1 MPMTPDA
8 KAALKATIQALRAR
22 LLTDLASATE
32 ATYRLSVRT
41 RDAGLGEAATA
52 KRRRL
57 ETLLDEQVRAQSG
70 PASTRRSRK
79 DFLAVA
85 EKQAAYTLLNR
96 LIILRL
102 MEAAPPGGQ
111 PIRRPAVA
119 TGGWASR
126 GYADFRELA
135 PALVRN
141 DDSEGYAFLLQ
152 LVFEDLTLDLPGLFG
167 PAGIADLIPIPAA
180 TLRHA
185 VEELDSAELASCW
198 TDDMTLGW
206 VYQYW
211 NDPERE
217 ALDQKLNQGG
227 KIEPHEIASKTQ
239 LFTERYMVD
248 WLLQNSLGPMW
259 LAMCRKHGWTA
270 EAESDGTLARL
281 EERRIDWRGK
291 RDRGE
296 VSLTDLM
303 PLHTDSEH
311 RWAYYLPQ
319 PIPDDAVKHAPDT
332 LRDIKVID
340 PAVGSGHFLVVLLD
354 LLFALYKEEAR
365 HRGVAAESDWSDKA
379 IVERILSHN
388 LHGIDLDPRA
398 IQIAAAALWLK
409 AQYLA
414 PGARPAHLNLVAS
427 NLQLA
432 SLPDDDPATKQL
444 LKEIKRETG
453 MPPELTLKIV
463 EALRGADH
471 LGSLLRI
478 DRTVD
483 EALAQYEKQM
493 LSRFE
498 ERQQELFERAKKPTQ
513 AQMDFDAIEVRRS
526 LLESLETFLTR
537 HTRADDL
544 GLRLK
549 GEQLAAGVRF
559 MRIVREG
566 AYDLVVANP
575 PYQGTAKLSRANE
588 IAALYPSARAD
599 LYAAFVIRGLELT
612 RLLGVS
618 AMLTL
623 RNWMFLQQYDAL
635 RHTLLSEAD
644 LRALG
649 DFEVGAFEEITGHV
663 VSVSAAVF
671 RRALPAARPGV
682 ALQAWA
688 DEEDGA
694 TNRTAMK
701 RASALCHQHVFDLD
715 VMRLTRIPG
724 RPITYWWPDS
734 IVNLFDLGL
743 PNVSVAF
750 RVRQGLAT
758 GNDTRFL
765 RRPWEVRLSDV
776 STQRVP
782 VATLPF
788 AAITPTVWA
797 PYIKGAA
804 GKRWWEPLDFII
816 KWASR
821 GLEKKVYFEFFGS
834 KGGNGVPSEHD
845 YFCGGVVFSTIGSVF
860 SGRFHRFA
868 SIFGSTGCTVL
879 GDGLANACA
888 LFNSSSA
895 QQILEGFNPT
905 VHFTNYDV
913 ERLPVSTI
921 LHASDVV
928 LRLER
933 AFESNERAREVSV
946 EFHKP
951 AASPWPAAEK
961 WAQIAVDSPAGA
973 RFPEYVENLVP
984 EPATDHLSF
993 ATGVALG
1000 RFCPN
1005 GEGVLDPETADL
1017 DHALPNGILF
1027 LDRSLDADDLRDSLG
1042 HPAAK
1047 CISEAWSNHEAGIE
1061 RPGTIR
1067 GVRDWLALRFFRDV
1081 HLGMYESRPIHW
1093 PLSSER
1099 RTFVAW
1105 VNIHRFNA
1113 QTLRHLLADHLY
1125 PTLTRLEGELADVG
1139 AARGGGDRRAARA
1152 AEDRFAD
1159 LRKHIDEL
1167 KDFIAK
1173 VEQCADKGP
1182 PPTEAGIPARE
1193 QDAVYDPD
1201 LDDGV
1206 MINSA
1211 ALWPLLHPQWS
1222 TPAANCPK
1230 RWWKYL
1236 ATARG
1241 RQDFDWSHLAM
1252 RYWPTRVD
1260 EKCKADPSLA
1270 VAHGCFWRYHPAR
1283 AWAWELRLQSEIGP
1297 QFRIEEK
1304 PYTPGG
1310 RDVGDSGDGPHRDAW
1325 IRDHAEEALEAIESE
1340 ATRRMGRGAGRTIV
1354 ESMTILESS
1363 LWQRFS
1369 KAIWDL
1375 EIRLSQRQGAEF
1387 RLLSP
1392 DEPASRKAYEESD
1405 PAAAKDRARMM
1416 SSLEPVVEMFAD
1428 DDEQAEDDVDEG
1440 GDELDEVA
1448 AGAEDD
1454 E

>member
-8 KAALKATIQALRAR
+8 KAALKATIQALRTR
-22 LLTDLASATE
+22 LLADLASANE
-32 ATYRLSVRT
+32 STYRLSVRT
-41 RDAGLGEAATA
+41 RDAGLSEAATA

-57 ETLLDEQVRAQSG
+57 ETLLEEQVRAQSG
-70 PASTRRSRK
+70 PASSHRTRK

-102 MEAAPPGGQ
+102 TEAAPAGGQ
-111 PIRRPAVA
+111 PIRRPAVV

-141 DDSEGYAFLLQ
+141 DESEGYAFLLQ
-152 LVFEDLTLDLPGLFG
+152 LVFEDLALDLPGLFG
-167 PAGIADLIPIPAA
+167 PAGLADLIPIPAA

-185 VEELDSAELASCW
+185 VEALDSSELASCW

-217 ALDQKLNQGG
+217 ALDRKLNQGG

-259 LAMCRKHGWTA
+259 LAMCKKHGWTA
-270 EAESDGTLARL
+270 EADSDGTLARL

-319 PIPDDAVKHAPDT
+319 PIPEDAVENAPDT

-354 LLFALYKEEAR
+354 LLFALYREEAR
-365 HRGVAAESDWSDKA
+365 HRGLEADTAWADRA
-379 IVERILSHN
+379 IVERILAHN

-409 AQYLA
+409 AQHLA
-414 PGARPAHLNLVAS
+414 SGARPAQLNLVAS

-432 SLPDDDPATKQL
+432 SLPDDDPAIKQL

-463 EALRGADH
+463 DALRGADH

-483 EALAQYEKQM
+483 EALAQHEKQM
-493 LSRFE
+493 LARFE
-498 ERQQELFERAKKPTQ
+498 ERQQELFERAKKPEQ
-513 AQMDFDAIEVRRS
+513 AKIDFDAMEVRRS

-559 MRIVREG
+559 MRMLRDG
-566 AYDLVVANP
+566 HYDLVVANP
-575 PYQGTAKLSRANE
+575 PYQAS
-588 IAALYPSARAD
+588 AALQTNTYITNHYADAKAD
-599 LYAAFVIRGLELT
+599 LYAAFISRGL
-612 RLLGVS
+612 LLATARGYS
-618 AMLTL
+618 GMLTM
-623 RNWMFLQQYDAL
+623 RNWLFIKQYVHL
-635 RHTLLSEAD
+635 RERVLACND
-644 LRALG
+644 LRAVG
-649 DFEVGAFEEITGHV
+649 DFETGAFEEISGVV
-663 VSVSAAVF
+663 VSVCVSII
-671 RRALPAARPGV
+671 RNCSPSDTLSV
-682 ALQAWA
+682 AQRLTQAT
-688 DEEDGA
+688 EQGSL
-694 TNRTAMK
+694 NRTSKK
-701 RASALCHQHVFDLD
+701 RAAALCHAGIVHFDPKSFSQ
-715 VMRLTRIPG
+715 IPG
-724 RPITYWWPDS
+724 SPLLYWWPD
-734 IVNLFDLGL
+734 DLLGFFVSSKPISQLCPVKVGL
-743 PNVSVAF
+743 QTSDNI
-750 RVRQGLAT
+750 
-758 GNDTRFL
+758 RFL
-765 RRPWEVRLSDV
+765 RFPWEISFARILISRHVSPHSDND
-776 STQRVP
+776 QKDWVP
-782 VATLPF
+782 L
-788 AAITPTVWA
+788 
-797 PYIKGAA
+797 IKGAA
-804 GKRWWEPLDFII
+804 GQCWFEALNFIVHWRN
-816 KWASR
+816 K
-821 GLEKKVYFEFFGS
+821 GLEIQLFPSSYFRNPDFYFREGIAFTTMGSEFS
-834 KGGNGVPSEHD
+834 A
-845 YFCGGVVFSTIGSVF
+845 
-860 SGRFHRFA
+860 RAHRFV
-868 SIFGSTGCTVL
+868 SIFGDKGRSLFPTNVAGVL
-879 GDGLANACA
+879 AGLNASVSRRIIED
-888 LFNSSSA
+888 L
-895 QQILEGFNPT
+895 NPT
-905 VHFTNYDV
+905 QDFNVSDV
-913 ERLPVSTI
+913 ERLPVIEVPAAQAVYQT
-921 LHASDVV
+921 LDEAYTAH
-928 LRLER
+928 
-933 AFESNERAREVSV
+933 ESHREPSV
-946 EFHKP
+946 EYVRP
-951 AASPWPAAEK
+951 GGSPWHGAQA
-961 WAQIAVDSPAGA
+961 WAQLAVDCGINESPPVYAVQVTA
-973 RFPEYVENLVP
+973 
-984 EPATDHLSF
+984 EPPADHISY
-993 ATGVALG
+993 AVGQALG
-1000 RFCPN
+1000 RFGKG
-1005 GEGVLDPETADL
+1005 GEGILDPETADL
-1017 DHALPNGILF
+1017 SDALPNGILF

-1042 HPAAK
+1042 HPAAE
-1047 CISEAWSNHEAGIE
+1047 CISAAWSSHEAGIE

-1067 GVRDWLALRFFRDV
+1067 GVRDWLGLRFFRDV

-1105 VNIHRFNA
+1105 VNIHRFTS
-1113 QTLRHLLADHLY
+1113 QTLRHVLADHLY
-1125 PTLTRLEGELADVG
+1125 PTLTRLEGEAADVG
-1139 AARGGGDRRAARA
+1139 AARGGGGDRRAARA

-1159 LRKHIDEL
+1159 LRKHLDEL
-1167 KDFIAK
+1167 KVFIAK

-1182 PPTEAGIPARE
+1182 PPTEAACPARE
-1193 QDAVYDPD
+1193 QDAIYDPD

-1211 ALWPLLHPQWS
+1211 ALWPLLQPQWS

-1241 RQDFDWSHLAM
+1241 LQDFDWSHLAM

-1260 EKCKADPSLA
+1260 EKCQADPSLA

-1283 AWAWELRLQSEIGP
+1283 TWAWELRLQSEIGP
-1297 QFRIEEK
+1297 HFRIEEK

-1310 RDVGDSGDGPHRDAW
+1310 RDVGDSGDGPHRDAR
-1325 IRDHAEEALEAIESE
+1325 IRDHTEEALEAIEAE

-1354 ESMTILESS
+1354 ESMTTLESS
-1363 LWQRFS
+1363 LWQRFPR
-1369 KAIWDL
+1369 AIWDL

-1387 RLLSP
+1387 RLSSP
-1392 DEPASRKAYEESD
+1392 DEPASRKAYEESN
-1405 PAAAKDRARMM
+1405 PAAAKDRAWIM
-1416 SSLEPVVEMFAD
+1416 SSLKPVVDMFAD
-1428 DDEQAEDDVDEG
+1428 DDEDTVDGLNEDS
-1440 GDELDEVA
+1440 DELDEA
-1448 AGAEDD
+1448 AAAAEGD

>member
-22 LLTDLASATE
+22 LLADLAASTE

-70 PASTRRSRK
+70 PASSHRTRK
-79 DFLAVA
+79 DFLAAA

-102 MEAAPPGGQ
+102 TEAAPPGGQ
-111 PIRRPAVA
+111 PIRRPAVL

-141 DDSEGYAFLLQ
+141 DESEGYAFLLR
-152 LVFEDLTLDLPGLFG
+152 LVFEDLALDLPGLFG
-167 PAGIADLIPIPAA
+167 PVGIADLIPIPAA

-185 VEELDSAELASCW
+185 VEELDTPELASCW

-217 ALDQKLNQGG
+217 ALDRKLNQGG

-259 LAMCRKHGWTA
+259 LAICKKHGWTA

-296 VSLTDLM
+296 VSLIDLM

-319 PIPDDAVKHAPDT
+319 PIPEDAVEHAPDT

-365 HRGVAAESDWSDKA
+365 HRGLEADAPWSDKS
-379 IVERILSHN
+379 IVERILAHN

-409 AQYLA
+409 AQHLA
-414 PGARPAHLNLVAS
+414 PGARPASLNLVAS

-432 SLPDDDPATKQL
+432 SLPDDDPAIKQL
-444 LKEIKRETG
+444 LKEIKLETG

-483 EALAQYEKQM
+483 EALAQHEKQM
-493 LSRFE
+493 LARFE
-498 ERQQELFERAKKPTQ
+498 ERQQELFERVKKPEQ
-513 AQMDFDAIEVRRS
+513 AKIDFDAMEVRRS

-559 MRIVREG
+559 MRMVREG
-566 AYDLVVANP
+566 AYDIVIGNP
-575 PYQGTAKLSRANE
+575 PYQGTSKMADAQYVE
-588 IAALYPSARAD
+588 EQYPLGKPD
-599 LYAAFVIRGLELT
+599 LYAAFLLRGVELV
-612 RLLGVS
+612 RDHGLS
-618 AMLTL
+618 AMLTM
-623 RNWMFLQQYDAL
+623 RKWMFTDQFSGL
-635 RHTLLSEAD
+635 RSHLLSNH
-644 LRALG
+644 ALVALHDVSSG
-649 DFEVGAFEEITGHV
+649 GFEEIQGEV
-663 VSVSAAVF
+663 VSVASAVLKRGQSSDTCCAVVLKSF
-671 RRALPAARPGV
+671 DDRSSP
-682 ALQAWA
+682 Q
-688 DEEDGA
+688 
-694 TNRTAMK
+694 TAEAHRK
-701 RASALCHQHVFDLD
+701 RARTLCQADVFCFDPHSLHS
-715 VMRLTRIPG
+715 IPDW
-724 RPITYWWPDS
+724 PMAYWLSRRMVKRFEDYPLLRTCFPPK
-734 IVNLFDLGL
+734 VGL
-743 PNVSVAF
+743 QTGDNV
-750 RVRQGLAT
+750 RY
-758 GNDTRFL
+758 L
-765 RRPWEVRLSDV
+765 RMPWEVNRSSIRQSVQDE
-776 STQRVP
+776 SRGW
-782 VATLPF
+782 
-788 AAITPTVWA
+788 AALV
-797 PYIKGAA
+797 KGANGMA
-804 GKRWWEPLDFII
+804 WMEPLRSLIH
-816 KWASR
+816 WRRR
-821 GLEKKVYFEFFGS
+821 GLEVYLNPGAVIRNPDVY
-834 KGGNGVPSEHD
+834 GTLGVS
-845 YFCGGVVFSTIGSVF
+845 YTTIGSDFSARAHRYPSVLMDMGSAVF
-860 SGRFHRFA
+860 PSKQEQ
-868 SIFGSTGCTVL
+868 
-879 GDGLANACA
+879 A
-888 LFNSSSA
+888 LILLNSSVA
-895 QQILEGFNPT
+895 KEILRSLNPT
-905 VHFTNYDV
+905 VHFTSGDV
-913 ERLPVSTI
+913 ARLPVTQDPVAPLI
-921 LHASDVV
+921 FENVQTTFLLH
-928 LRLER
+928 
-933 AFESNERAREVSV
+933 ESHREPSV
-946 EFHKP
+946 EFRQP
-951 AASPWPAAEK
+951 GPSPWRHAQE
-961 WAQIAVDSPAGA
+961 WAQLAVD
-973 RFPEYVENLVP
+973 RPEGDPLPYYVEELDP
-984 EPATDHLSF
+984 EPATAHLSYIL
-993 ATGVALG
+993 GVALG
-1000 RFCPN
+1000 RFGRN
-1005 GEGVLDPETADL
+1005 GEGIFDPMTADL
-1017 DHALPNGILF
+1017 SHALPNGILF

-1047 CISEAWSNHEAGIE
+1047 CISDAWSEHEADIE

-1067 GVRDWLALRFFRDV
+1067 GVRDWLAIRFFRDV

-1093 PLSSER
+1093 PLSSEQ

-1105 VNIHRFNA
+1105 VNIHRFTS
-1113 QTLRHLLADHLY
+1113 QTLRHVLADHLY
-1125 PTLTRLEGELADVG
+1125 PTLTRLEGEVADVG
-1139 AARGGGDRRAARA
+1139 AARGGGGGDRRAARA
-1152 AEDRFAD
+1152 AEDRFAV
-1159 LRKHIDEL
+1159 LRKHLDEL

-1182 PPTEAGIPARE
+1182 PPSEAGCPARE
-1193 QDAVYDPD
+1193 QDAIYDPD

-1211 ALWPLLHPQWS
+1211 ALWPLLQPQWS

-1236 ATARG
+1236 VTARG

-1260 EKCKADPSLA
+1260 EKCQADPSLA
-1270 VAHGCFWRYHPAR
+1270 VAHGCFWRYQPAR

-1297 QFRIEEK
+1297 HFRIEEK

-1325 IRDHAEEALEAIESE
+1325 IRDHAEEAIETIEAE

-1354 ESMTILESS
+1354 ESMTTLESS

-1392 DEPASRKAYEESD
+1392 DEPASRKAYEESN

-1416 SSLEPVVEMFAD
+1416 SSLEPVVEMFAG
-1428 DDEQAEDDVDEG
+1428 DDEQAEDDADEG
-1440 GDELDEVA
+1440 GNELDEGT

>member
-8 KAALKATIQALRAR
+8 KAALKSTIQALRAR
-22 LLTDLASATE
+22 ILADLAASTE
-32 ATYRLSVRT
+32 ATYRLAVRT
-41 RDAGLGEAATA
+41 RDAGLSEAATA

-57 ETLLDEQVRAQSG
+57 ETLLDEQVRAQPG
-70 PASTRRSRK
+70 PASSHRTRK
-79 DFLAVA
+79 EFLAVA

-102 MEAAPPGGQ
+102 TEAAPHGGQ
-111 PIRRPAVA
+111 PIRRPAVV

-141 DDSEGYAFLLQ
+141 DESEGYAFLLQ
-152 LVFEDLTLDLPGLFG
+152 LVFEDLALDLPGLFG

-259 LAMCRKHGWTA
+259 LAMCKKHGWTA

-281 EERRIDWRGK
+281 EERRTDWRGK

-319 PIPDDAVKHAPDT
+319 PIPEDAVEHAPDT

-354 LLFALYKEEAR
+354 LLLALYKEEAR
-365 HRGVAAESDWSDKA
+365 HRGLEADADWSDKA
-379 IVERILSHN
+379 IVERILAHN

-409 AQYLA
+409 AQHLA
-414 PGARPAHLNLVAS
+414 PGSRPAHLNLVAS

-432 SLPDDDPATKQL
+432 SLPDDDPAIKQL

-453 MPPELTLKIV
+453 MPPEFKLKIV

-483 EALAQYEKQM
+483 EALAQHEKQM
-493 LSRFE
+493 LARFE
-498 ERQQELFERAKKPTQ
+498 ERQQELFERAKKPEQ
-513 AQMDFDAIEVRRS
+513 VKIDFDAMEVRRS

-559 MRIVREG
+559 MRMVREG

-575 PYQGTAKLSRANE
+575 PYQGTSKLRDSCYVDEHFE
-588 IAALYPSARAD
+588 IAKGD
-599 LYAAFVIRGLELT
+599 LYSAFLIRGLELAASGKVVA
-612 RLLGVS
+612 LL
-618 AMLTL
+618 TI
-623 RNWMFLQQYDAL
+623 RNWMFLRQFARL
-635 RHTLLSEAD
+635 RD
-644 LRALG
+644 LIINRHGLVAIG
-649 DFEVGAFEEITGHV
+649 DFERGAFESLAAGPGGV
-663 VSVSAAVF
+663 GVSVSVVQKN
-671 RRALPAARPGV
+671 G
-682 ALQAWA
+682 
-688 DEEDGA
+688 
-694 TNRTAMK
+694 
-701 RASALCHQHVFDLD
+701 RASAGIAQRLLD
-715 VMRLTRIPG
+715 TACPAAEKAIRKQSAALAHASVLAFTKATFLSVRDS
-724 RPITYWWPDS
+724 PIVYWWPHEF
-734 IVNLFDLGL
+734 VTRYAAAKKLGEA
-743 PNVSVAF
+743 VES
-750 RVRQGLAT
+750 RVGIRTSDNA
-758 GNDTRFL
+758 RFI
-765 RRPWEVRLSDV
+765 RRPWEVCFARLCLV
-776 STQRVP
+776 RQG
-782 VATLPF
+782 LPMPLHE
-788 AAITPTVWA
+788 AITFVPHLM
-797 PYIKGAA
+797 GASGRRWFDDVRDVIEWRNA
-804 GKRWWEPLDFII
+804 GLSVCVTLEQAYNAYPQSTEYYFQPLV
-816 KWASR
+816 A
-821 GLEKKVYFEFFGS
+821 
-834 KGGNGVPSEHD
+834 VPK
-845 YFCGGVVFSTIGSVF
+845 IGSDF
-860 SGRFHRFA
+860 CARISLYR
-868 SIFGSTGCTVL
+868 SIFDNASPCVFPESPNEILCLLNSRIARTVV
-879 GDGLANACA
+879 GDL
-888 LFNSSSA
+888 
-895 QQILEGFNPT
+895 NPT
-905 VHFTNYDV
+905 VNVQPGDLD
-913 ERLPVSTI
+913 RIPI
-921 LHASDVV
+921 LHIDGVDEV
-928 LRLER
+928 CRQMWK
-933 AFESNERAREVSV
+933 AFRKKEECRETSV
-946 EFHKP
+946 DFK
-951 AASPWPAAEK
+951 ATGGSPWEAALQ
-961 WAQIAVDSPAGA
+961 WADTVINRESSEPL
-973 RFPEYVENLVP
+973 PEYVEQREAVS
-984 EPATDHLSF
+984 AFAHLSF
-993 ATGVALG
+993 AVAVSFG
-1000 RFCPN
+1000 RFGRD
-1005 GEGVLDPETADL
+1005 GEGILDPETADL

-1067 GVRDWLALRFFRDV
+1067 GVRDWLAMRFFRDV

-1105 VNIHRFNA
+1105 VNIHRFTS
-1113 QTLRHLLADHLY
+1113 QTLRHVLADHLY
-1125 PTLTRLEGELADVG
+1125 PTLTRLEGEVADVG
-1139 AARGGGDRRAARA
+1139 AARGGGGDRRAARA

-1159 LRKHIDEL
+1159 LRKHLDEL
-1167 KDFIAK
+1167 KVFIAK

-1182 PPTEAGIPARE
+1182 PPTEAACPARE
-1193 QDAVYDPD
+1193 QDAIYDPD

-1211 ALWPLLHPQWS
+1211 ALWPLLQPQWS

-1260 EKCKADPSLA
+1260 EKCQADPSLA

-1283 AWAWELRLQSEIGP
+1283 TWAWELRLQSEIGP
-1297 QFRIEEK
+1297 HFRIEEK

-1310 RDVGDSGDGPHRDAW
+1310 RDVGDSGEGPHRDAW
-1325 IRDHAEEALEAIESE
+1325 IRDHAEEALEAIETE
-1340 ATRRMGRGAGRTIV
+1340 ATRRMGRGASRTIV

-1363 LWQRFS
+1363 LWQRFPR
-1369 KAIWDL
+1369 AIWDL

-1387 RLLSP
+1387 RLSSP
-1392 DEPASRKAYEESD
+1392 DEPASRKAYEESN
-1405 PAAAKDRARMM
+1405 PAAAKDRAWIM
-1416 SSLEPVVEMFAD
+1416 SSLKPVVDMFAD
-1428 DDEQAEDDVDEG
+1428 DDEDTVDGLNEDS
-1440 GDELDEVA
+1440 DELDEA
-1448 AGAEDD
+1448 AAAAEGD